1 VRQIAVLLVGMC
13 IVLTAFPVNARIGGV
28 LLLAVWSAYRFFSKK
43 APSGDF
49 VHAGGSPVSTS
60 HKAHE
65 EPTNSMNSSSGSY
78 DDDEPLVSV
87 AVTDTAGFAG
97 HPIKG
102 PGSGAMSVARW
113 IQPGETVEIGDI
125 SIPGGFFYLGQV
137 LRSHPKSV
145 DACVVDA
152 RAHVARESANPTH
165 GLGSIELSY
174 GSLTSEQR
182 RTYLE
187 WLGSERKKSDINIG
201 YLFFHLYGFE
211 RRILIDGAAGRVSE
225 AEYGDIGQELRRLL
239 NIDVNY
245 SWQRHVRNL
254 LETVD
259 LMMGRAGKMYEQTAP
274 NGLPSGYQV
283 PMNVRVAFG
292 QAAVDKRPVPASW
305 ALAWVKLD
313 PMMIRRAAVTRCPEE
328 FDRVFVRKYG
338 ERFKSGMLLPANRT
352 LLDAR
357 PQPAFSAL
365 TNMPV
370 PGFLIGLPDIAAI
383 TGPRNKLQLLMNESV
398 AALDSYSRYLGRKP
412 EAKGTLDAALRLPTE
427 LWPESTRQEI
437 KLLADEVEGG
447 TRVTT
452 FGQILL
458 RFKSTGTL
466 TRDNAA
472 AFSVALGQAGIA
484 VEPDV
489 RLGART
495 PKLEDVVAL
504 FPATPSVAVS
514 PVDDAYNVS
523 TLMIDLAAS
532 IAMAD
537 GTASEAA
544 ISVIDGQVDTWS
556 HLSIQQRARLKAR
569 NRVQLAHPGSAVG
582 LKKKLAA
589 LPSND
594 KQTIASF
601 LMQTANAD
609 GVVSRE
615 KVRLLEKVYRMLD
628 IDAQRLYTDLHQGA
642 GGQSTQSAVQP
653 RMIKHES
660 SAVGGFVLDA
670 SRIQALKQETAR
682 VSAILADVFIE
693 ESPAQLSSPAPQE
706 PDKASYAHAV
716 LPGLDD
722 VHSTFLR
729 VLISRP
735 AWTRAELSD
744 AASNLDLML
753 DGAIEQVNEASLDHW
768 DEPLTDG
775 DDPVEINQDLA
786 QRLAA

>member
-1 VRQIAVLLVGMC
+1 
-13 IVLTAFPVNARIGGV
+13 
-28 LLLAVWSAYRFFSKK
+28 
-43 APSGDF
+43 
-49 VHAGGSPVSTS
+49 
-60 HKAHE
+60 
-65 EPTNSMNSSSGSY
+65 MNSSSGSH
-78 DDDEPLVSV
+78 DEDEPLVSV

-102 PGSGAMSVARW
+102 PGSGTMSVARW

-125 SIPGGFFYLGQV
+125 SIPGGFFYLGEV

-152 RAHVARESANPTH
+152 RAHVSRGSARATQ

-187 WLGSERKKSDINIG
+187 WLGSERKKSDINTG
-201 YLFFHLYGFE
+201 YLFFHLYAFE
-211 RRILIDGAAGRVSE
+211 RRVLIDGAAGKVTD
-225 AEYGDIGQELRRLL
+225 AEYRDMSQELRRLE

-245 SWQRHVRNL
+245 SWQKHVRNL
-254 LETVD
+254 LQTID
-259 LMMGRAGKMYEQTAP
+259 LMMGRATKMYEQTAP

-328 FDRVFVRKYG
+328 FDRVFMRKYG
-338 ERFKSGMLLPANRT
+338 ERFKNGMLLPVNRT

-383 TGPRNKLQLLMNESV
+383 TGPRNKLQWLLNESA

-437 KLLADEVEGG
+437 KSLAAEVEQG

-472 AFSVALGQAGIA
+472 AFCVALGQAGIA

-504 FPATPSVAVS
+504 FPATPSAAVS
-514 PVDDAYNVS
+514 TVDDAYNVS
-523 TLMIDLAAS
+523 TVMIDLAAS
-532 IAMAD
+532 IATAD
-537 GTASEAA
+537 GAASEAT
-544 ISVIDGQVDTWS
+544 ISLIDRQIDAWS
-556 HLSIQQRARLKAR
+556 HLSTQQWARLKAR

-589 LPSND
+589 LSSND
-594 KQTIASF
+594 QQAIAAF
-601 LMQTANAD
+601 LVQTANAD
-609 GVVSRE
+609 GGVSRE
-615 KVRLLEKVYRMLD
+615 KVKLLEKVYRMLD

-642 GGQSTQSAVQP
+642 GGQSTQPAVQP

-670 SRIQALKQETAR
+670 SRIQALKRETAR
-682 VSAILADVFIE
+682 V
-693 ESPAQLSSPAPQE
+693 
-706 PDKASYAHAV
+706 
-716 LPGLDD
+716 
-722 VHSTFLR
+722 
-729 VLISRP
+729 
-735 AWTRAELSD
+735 
-744 AASNLDLML
+744 
-753 DGAIEQVNEASLDHW
+753 
-768 DEPLTDG
+768 
-775 DDPVEINQDLA
+775 
-786 QRLAA
+786 